1 MTPPPFPFVGV
12 ESFYR
17 VSEACGGAGPC
28 SFAGGGAPA
37 PRTDPPD
44 AFGLFQA
51 VQGGRVKRYSS
62 QRQRPPVP
70 EPAPPMHISIMEGHY
85 YDPRECF
92 PPAPEAPCALTA
104 EQLEQESPPPV
115 RVRKIGGFVF
125 PSLCK

>member
-1 MTPPPFPFVGV
+1 MFIVRGLQGLAGERVGAP
-12 ESFYR
+12 SL
-17 VSEACGGAGPC
+17 
-28 SFAGGGAPA
+28 GGGPLLHVLTLA
-37 PRTDPPD
+37 D

-92 PPAPEAPCALTA
+92 PPAPEVPCVLRP
-104 EQLEQESPPPV
+104 EQLEQESPH
-115 RVRKIGGFVF
+115 
-125 PSLCK
+125 SC